1 MTAPR
6 SASKDRKPDM
16 DFTDLEAEA
25 ARLVLAEFTEETA
38 LRLGLTMMNM
48 AKLDRLPV
56 VIDIRTPDR
65 TLFHLAMPGSAPIN
79 DRWARR
85 KSNTALHFH
94 LASLHVGRNMAAKG
108 ESLAMHGLSEDD
120 YAIHGG
126 AVPVCV
132 AGAGLVACATVSG
145 LPQLEDHRLVVRALD
160 TLLPGA

>member
-1 MTAPR
+1 
-6 SASKDRKPDM
+6 M
-16 DFTDLEAEA
+16 DITDLEAEA
-25 ARLVLAEFTEETA
+25 ARLVLSDFTEETA
-38 LRLGLTMMNM
+38 LRLGLTLMNM

-56 VIDIRTPDR
+56 VIDIRTPNR
-65 TLFHLAMPGSAPIN
+65 TLFHLAMPGAAPIN

-108 ESLAMHGLSEDD
+108 ESLAMHGLSEED

-126 AVPVCV
+126 AVPICV
-132 AGAGLVACATVSG
+132 AGSGILACATVSG
-145 LPQLEDHRLVVRALD
+145 LPQLDDHRLVVRALE

>member
-1 MTAPR
+1 
-6 SASKDRKPDM
+6 M
-16 DFTDLEAEA
+16 DITELETEA
-25 ARLVLAEFTEETA
+25 ARLILTDFTEDTA
-38 LRLGLTMMNM
+38 LRLGLTLMNM

-56 VIDIRTPDR
+56 VINIRTPDR
-65 TLFHLAMPGSAPIN
+65 TLFHLAMPGAAPIN

-108 ESLAMHGLSEDD
+108 DTLAMHGLSEAD

-132 AGAGLVACATVSG
+132 AGTGVVACATVSG

-160 TLLPGA
+160 TLLAGK

>member
-1 MTAPR
+1 
-6 SASKDRKPDM
+6 M
-16 DFTDLEAEA
+16 DITELESEA
-25 ARLVLAEFTEETA
+25 ARLILPDFTEDTA
-38 LRLGLTMMNM
+38 LRLGLALMNM

-108 ESLAMHGLSEDD
+108 DTLAMHGLSEAD

-132 AGAGLVACATVSG
+132 AGTGVVACATVSG

-160 TLLPGA
+160 SLLAGA

>member
-1 MTAPR
+1 
-6 SASKDRKPDM
+6 M
-16 DFTDLEAEA
+16 DIAELEAEA
-25 ARLVLAEFTEETA
+25 ARLILSDFTEETA

-56 VIDIRTPDR
+56 VINIRTNDR
-65 TLFHLAMPGSAPIN
+65 TLFHLAMPGAATIN

-108 ESLAMHGLSEDD
+108 ETLAMHGLSETEF
-120 YAIHGG
+120 AIHGG

-145 LPQLEDHRLVVRALD
+145 LPQLEDHRLVTRALE
-160 TLLPGA
+160 TLLPGR

>member
-1 MTAPR
+1 
-6 SASKDRKPDM
+6 M
-16 DFTDLEAEA
+16 DITELEAEA
-25 ARLVLAEFTEETA
+25 ARLILPDFTEETA
-38 LRLGLTMMNM
+38 LRLGLTLMNM

-56 VIDIRTPDR
+56 VIDIRTADR

-108 ESLAMHGLSEDD
+108 DTLEKHGLSETDF
-120 YAIHGG
+120 AIHGG
-126 AVPVCV
+126 AVPICV
-132 AGAGLVACATVSG
+132 AGAGVVACATVSG
-145 LPQLEDHRLVVRALD
+145 LPQLDDHRLVVRGID